1 MLERTAKPPFW
12 ICGGQMRLYPELH
25 LSDPKMRIDLKN
37 GDSTQF
43 LSGMRITKK
52 GEYALRTL
60 IQLGI
65 AGKQGRDVV
74 SVSDLAQ
81 SENLP
86 YKFIENILQELR
98 KDGYVESKRG
108 KDGGCRLAKP
118 MKEITIGEVVRL
130 IDGRLAPIGC
140 ASETDYEKCTCPDET
155 HCGLRML
162 MIDVRNAIARILDRY
177 TLDDVVSV
185 TLRKMER
192 DGVELPYESEPE
204 KETRS
209 RKGRRVIKPSRVKH
223 ADPLDGFLALV
234 TTQAAKAAQR
244 L

>member
-1 MLERTAKPPFW
+1 MKL
-12 ICGGQMRLYPELH
+12 
-25 LSDPKMRIDLKN
+25 
-37 GDSTQF
+37 
-43 LSGMRITKK
+43 TKK

-65 AGKQGRDVV
+65 ARKLGRDVV
-74 SVSDLAQ
+74 SVSDLAE

-98 KDGYVESKRG
+98 RDGYVESKRG

-118 MKEITIGEVVRL
+118 MKDITIGEVVRL

-140 ASETDYEKCTCPDET
+140 ASETDYEKCSCPDEV

-162 MIDVRNAIARILDRY
+162 MIDVRNAIAHILDRY

-192 DGVELPYESEPE
+192 DGVEIPYELEST
-204 KETRS
+204 KNGRDHGT
-209 RKGRRVIKPSRVKH
+209 RRVIKPQRVKH
-223 ADPLDGFLALV
+223 ANPLDGFLALV
-234 TTQAAKAAQR
+234 SPKNLKPAR
-244 L
+244 RP

>member
-1 MLERTAKPPFW
+1 MKL
-12 ICGGQMRLYPELH
+12 
-25 LSDPKMRIDLKN
+25 
-37 GDSTQF
+37 
-43 LSGMRITKK
+43 TKK

-60 IQLGI
+60 IQLGM
-65 AGKQGRDVV
+65 AEKLGRDVV
-74 SVSDLAQ
+74 SVSDLAE

-118 MKEITIGEVVRL
+118 MKDITIGEIVRL

-140 ASETDYEKCTCPDET
+140 ASETDYEKCTCPDEV

-162 MIDVRNAIARILDRY
+162 MIDVRNAIAQILDRY

-192 DGVELPYESEPE
+192 DGVEIPFEPE
-204 KETRS
+204 TEKAPQRSGTR
-209 RKGRRVIKPSRVKH
+209 RITKPQRVKH
-223 ADPLDGFLALV
+223 ANPLDGFLALV
-234 TTQAAKAAQR
+234 ASQLKTSR
-244 L
+244 RP